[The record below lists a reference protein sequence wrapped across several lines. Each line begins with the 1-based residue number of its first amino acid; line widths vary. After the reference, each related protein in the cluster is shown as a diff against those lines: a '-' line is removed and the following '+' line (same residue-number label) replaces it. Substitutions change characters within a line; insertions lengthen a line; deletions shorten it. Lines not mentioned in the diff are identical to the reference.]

1 MAALGFAG
9 LPRFAAPAAALVCV
23 LGAAATVRLVA
34 EVRGAA
40 WLGAKLE
47 AYRLGA
53 LITRRRRRQVIAAG
67 ALAALIG
74 LAIVVQGAIRVAD
87 LPGEVRRST
96 AYGARGRRP
105 ARR

>member
-1 MAALGFAG
+1 MAAVGFAG

-23 LGAAATVRLVA
+23 LGAAATVRLAA

-67 ALAALIG
+67 
-74 LAIVVQGAIRVAD
+74 
-87 LPGEVRRST
+87 
-96 AYGARGRRP
+96 
-105 ARR
+105 